1 MENKTVVC
9 PFCKNEIEHGMGVC
23 LPCGASIIYGKPPE
37 WSVIIGCVL
46 SVVISILIAIALG
59 GHITWF
65 IAFAICMLANVLI
78 NKSVFQNR
86 VIFRR

>member
-9 PFCKNEIEHGMGVC
+9 PFCKNEAEHGMGVC
-23 LPCGASIIYGKPPE
+23 LPCGASIVYGKPPE
-37 WSVIIGCVL
+37 WSVVLGCFL
-46 SVVISILIAIALG
+46 SVVISALIAIALG

-78 NKSVFQNR
+78 NKAVFQNR